1 MENTQQSTEVS
12 IQVELAIIQFKIQL
26 LALAKDMVKE
36 GQTENVIE
44 TYLDLR
50 EEVLGRPNLKIKK
63 KMEQKIKTLG
73 ENRLESKGLL
83 SENSVNY
90 INTIKN
96 RKR

>member
-1 MENTQQSTEVS
+1 MENTQRSTEVN

-50 EEVLGRPNLKIKK
+50 EEVLGIPNLKN
-63 KMEQKIKTLG
+63 QK
-73 ENRLESKGLL
+73 ENGT
-83 SENSVNY
+83 NS
-90 INTIKN
+90 
-96 RKR
+96 

>member
-1 MENTQQSTEVS
+1 MEDTQQTQTQVN

-50 EEVLGRPNLKIKK
+50 EEVLGIPNQNN
-63 KMEQKIKTLG
+63 QKGNGTKD
-73 ENRLESKGLL
+73 
-83 SENSVNY
+83 
-90 INTIKN
+90 
-96 RKR
+96 

>member
-1 MENTQQSTEVS
+1 MENTQPTEVN

-50 EEVLGRPNLKIKK
+50 EEVLGIPNPKN
-63 KMEQKIKTLG
+63 QK
-73 ENRLESKGLL
+73 ENGT
-83 SENSVNY
+83 NS
-90 INTIKN
+90 
-96 RKR
+96 

>member
-1 MENTQQSTEVS
+1 MDNTQPTEVN

-50 EEVLGRPNLKIKK
+50 EEVLGIPNLKNQNEKRK
-63 KMEQKIKTLG
+63 
-73 ENRLESKGLL
+73 
-83 SENSVNY
+83 NS
-90 INTIKN
+90 
-96 RKR
+96 

>member
-1 MENTQQSTEVS
+1 MENTQQPTEVN

-50 EEVLGRPNLKIKK
+50 EEVLGIPNQNN
-63 KMEQKIKTLG
+63 QKGNGT
-73 ENRLESKGLL
+73 
-83 SENSVNY
+83 NS
-90 INTIKN
+90 
-96 RKR
+96 

>member
-1 MENTQQSTEVS
+1 MENTQPTEVN

-50 EEVLGRPNLKIKK
+50 EEVLGIPNLKN
-63 KMEQKIKTLG
+63 QK
-73 ENRLESKGLL
+73 ENGTKD
-83 SENSVNY
+83 
-90 INTIKN
+90 
-96 RKR
+96 

>member
-1 MENTQQSTEVS
+1 MEDTQQTQTQVN

-50 EEVLGRPNLKIKK
+50 EEVLGIPNLKN
-63 KMEQKIKTLG
+63 QK
-73 ENRLESKGLL
+73 ENGTKD
-83 SENSVNY
+83 
-90 INTIKN
+90 
-96 RKR
+96 

>member
-50 EEVLGRPNLKIKK
+50 EEVLGIPNLKN
-63 KMEQKIKTLG
+63 QK
-73 ENRLESKGLL
+73 ENGT
-83 SENSVNY
+83 NS
-90 INTIKN
+90 
-96 RKR
+96 

>member
-1 MENTQQSTEVS
+1 MENTQQPTEVN

-50 EEVLGRPNLKIKK
+50 EEVLGIPNPKN
-63 KMEQKIKTLG
+63 QK
-73 ENRLESKGLL
+73 ENGT
-83 SENSVNY
+83 NS
-90 INTIKN
+90 
-96 RKR
+96 